1 MHGKEKQMAE
11 ILTADNFKEKVVE
24 AKGTVLVD
32 FFATWCGP
40 CTQLSPVLEKLS
52 KEEHLDIIKV
62 DTDACPELALKF
74 NISAVPT
81 LIFFKNKKALSRTEG
96 YFDFVT
102 LKKKIE
108 GLK

>member
-1 MHGKEKQMAE
+1 MIAYASDERFEEMMDR
-11 ILTADNFKEKVVE
+11 ADSL
-24 AKGTVLVD
+24 VLVD

-40 CTQLSPVLEKLS
+40 CTQLSRVLEKLS

-96 YFDFVT
+96 YFDFAT
-102 LKKKIE
+102 LKKKVE
-108 GLK
+108 ELK

>member
-1 MHGKEKQMAE
+1 MIVYASDERFDE
-11 ILTADNFKEKVVE
+11 IMDRADSL
-24 AKGTVLVD
+24 VLVD

-62 DTDACPELALKF
+62 DTDACPELAVKF

-81 LIFFKNKKALSRTEG
+81 LIFFKNGKAVSRTEG
-96 YFDFVT
+96 YFDFMT
-102 LKKKIE
+102 LKNKVE
-108 GLK
+108 ALK